1 MIRFASLGS
10 GSKGNATL
18 IEQAKTRILVD
29 CGFSLG
35 ETERRLQRLNCH
47 PETLTAILVT
57 HEHSDHAAGIGRLSR
72 RYRIPVYLTVGT
84 HYVMRDK
91 QFAQTHYINTHDA
104 FSIHDLTIQ
113 PFPVPHDAREPCQ
126 FVFQDGQHK
135 IGHLT
140 DVGSMTP
147 IITQTLQQLD
157 ALMLE
162 CNYDLQMLEEGEY
175 PVVLK
180 KRVSGRYG
188 HFSNFQASVLLK
200 ELNLSRMQHLVGM
213 HLSEKNNLPSHA
225 YRALCTGA
233 DCSENWIQLAN
244 QQDGIIWREVR

>member
-1 MIRFASLGS
+1 MSCWIA
-10 GSKGNATL
+10 
-18 IEQAKTRILVD
+18 
-29 CGFSLG
+29 
-35 ETERRLQRLNCH
+35 
-47 PETLTAILVT
+47 
-57 HEHSDHAAGIGRLSR
+57 
-72 RYRIPVYLTVGT
+72 
-84 HYVMRDK
+84 

-126 FVFQDGQHK
+126 FVFQDGQYK

-162 CNYDLQMLEEGEY
+162 CNYDSQMLEEGEY

-213 HLSEKNNLPSHA
+213 HVSEKNNLPCLSCFMYGSRLQRKLDTA
-225 YRALCTGA
+225 CKSTRWYRIGRSPINYLNFFKRGY
-233 DCSENWIQLAN
+233 W
-244 QQDGIIWREVR
+244 V